1 MNVPLKSR
9 ALFEYTTPKESHQNL
24 KKNKNKHQ
32 QSEKLNPS
40 LIFEFILEMIRE

>member
-32 QSEKLNPS
+32 LSEKTETD
-40 LIFEFILEMIRE
+40 FDF